1 MRWREITQ
9 EEKAKIITAKFENPD
24 LSVRDISDSTWISKT
39 TVANTI
45 NEAPEIIESLDRTD
59 EAVEQI
65 ARLDSIIWG
74 IEDITSKLIVRIANK
89 EDITINE
96 VKQLNEIAKTNFDRR
111 QLLTGKPT
119 ESKAINIIKWMSDA
133 ELLEML

>member
-65 ARLDSIIWG
+65 ARLDRIIWG

-119 ESKAINIIKWMSDA
+119 ENKAINIIKWMSDA